1 MRGLSEPHAGMGREC
16 GRNTNGVWMW
26 GRRDRPGTGGSAP
39 LRHASLPCNRKPVGR
54 VEKSGCTARPP
65 RPSSRGCPKQF
76 CRCRWFKRMRNTTH
90 QFARRY
96 SIALSSSVKTS
107 EFGIRILI

>member
-39 LRHASLPCNRKPVGR
+39 LRSLASLPCNRKPVGR
-54 VEKSGCTARPP
+54 VEKSGCTALGHLAHPP
-65 RPSSRGCPKQF
+65 ADVPNS
-76 CRCRWFKRMRNTTH
+76 
-90 QFARRY
+90 FADAVG
-96 SIALSSSVKTS
+96 SN
-107 EFGIRILI
+107 G